1 MMSSAPKRQRLKS
14 LAVLALVLSLL
25 LAGASALAQ
34 KDGASQVDPRVN
46 WAKQRVGWKQ
56 QGYAFVGNVNSYKFH
71 KIDCRWAKRC
81 YKNCRAKFKTRD
93 EALEAGFEPCK
104 VCKP

>member
-1 MMSSAPKRQRLKS
+1 MPSAPKSHRLIN
-14 LAVLALVLSLL
+14 LAALALVLALL

-34 KDGASQVDPRVN
+34 KSGAGQEDPRVS
-46 WAKQRVGWKQ
+46 WGRQRADWKQ
-56 QGYAFVGNVNSYKFH
+56 QGYAYVGNVGSYKFH

-93 EALEAGFEPCK
+93 EALEAGFEPCQ